1 MTLYKPQTVG
11 GKELKS
17 VICLAES
24 AKMREMF
31 KFTLG
36 VSRQRYIYLFFFV
49 SKSFTH
55 FCVFLIYFLN
65 KYLACICLKKC
76 LD

>member
-1 MTLYKPQTVG
+1 MRSLKIAMTLYKPQTVG

-36 VSRQRYIYLFFFV
+36 VSRQRFIYLF
-49 SKSFTH
+49 
-55 FCVFLIYFLN
+55 I
-65 KYLACICLKKC
+65 
-76 LD
+76 

>member
-1 MTLYKPQTVG
+1 MTLYKPQTAG

-24 AKMREMF
+24 AKMREMY

-36 VSRQRYIYLFFFV
+36 VSRQRYIYLI
-49 SKSFTH
+49 
-55 FCVFLIYFLN
+55 FLCLRPLYISVYFKIYFLN
-65 KYLACICLKKC
+65 K
-76 LD
+76 